1 MRIRKITWLA
11 LSLMLINSYAPLV
24 YAAEGD
30 SSGIPSAVMGDV
42 GGETKSAE
50 TKAGETKAGET
61 KAGETRPGETRP
73 GETRPAEPT
82 SSKPAEETKPAG
94 TTLGGEEVPMVA
106 PVLKPGHVIK
116 EGPKVTPAEG
126 PKNTALVPA
135 KTAAPIARTTAS
147 PTATGGYKLFG
158 RIEEIAN
165 GPGANFPIVLKA
177 MTPKLDTAPKL
188 QGQANAANT
197 PGGLTGAVVR
207 SFPTDY
213 RGVWGGT
220 LTVAQMVFDP
230 ICWQIDP
237 DEANRTR
244 MLIRNGSQGTVN
256 FTFSNDA
263 QGNIDVQPAQIT
275 FMVPF
280 KDTNSSDELRN
291 MMSSGQGSQQIP
303 GMGALGQLGM
313 GNNPAMAG
321 MMQQMMGSM
330 MVPIMVTFGSY
341 DTNAYVKG
349 VSGND
354 FRAQLLKNNIRQLAP
369 GVLEQ
374 QMVASEVSRVKRTG
388 RIVQTY
394 NETVMRFTKQSA
406 NQLYVQCASVT
417 YGIDKRFQKK
427 MVMYGT
433 VSRGNVQQGPTDP
446 FQGLMGGMGGMG
458 GLQQM
463 FGGGQPSNYGG
474 SQNPYGNLQNNPLL
488 NPNSN
493 PFQSIFG
500 GQ

>member
-11 LSLMLINSYAPLV
+11 LSLMLINSSAPLV
-24 YAAEGD
+24 YAADSD

-42 GGETKSAE
+42 SGDSKSSE
-50 TKAGETKAGET
+50 TKADEA
-61 KAGETRPGETRP
+61 
-73 GETRPAEPT
+73 
-82 SSKPAEETKPAG
+82 KPAEGKPSETKTDATSETKPALESKPAG
-94 TTLGGEEVPMVA
+94 TTLGTEEVPMVA
-106 PVLKPGHVIK
+106 PVMKPGHVIK

-126 PKNTALVPA
+126 PKNTALMPKTNVAPVA
-135 KTAAPIARTTAS
+135 KVTAS
-147 PTATGGYKLFG
+147 PAATGGYKLFG

-165 GPGANFPIVLKA
+165 GPGASFPIVLKA
-177 MTPKLDTAPKL
+177 MTPKLDKAPAL
-188 QGQANAANT
+188 QGQANAAT
-197 PGGLTGAVVR
+197 QGGLAGSVVR

-213 RGVWGGT
+213 RGVFGGT

-237 DEANRTR
+237 DEANRMR

-256 FTFSNDA
+256 FTFNNDA

-291 MMSSGQGSQQIP
+291 MMSSGQGMQNVP
-303 GMGALGQLGM
+303 GMGALGQM
-313 GNNPAMAG
+313 GFGSNPAMAG

-330 MVPIMVTFGSY
+330 MVPIMVTFGSM

-349 VSGND
+349 ISGND
-354 FRAQLLKNNIRQLAP
+354 FKATLLKNNIRQLAP

-374 QMVASEVSRVKRTG
+374 QMVASEVSRVKRSG
-388 RIVQTY
+388 KIVQTY

-417 YGIDKRFQKK
+417 YGLDKRFQKK

-433 VSRGNVQQGPTDP
+433 VTRGNVQQGPSDP
-446 FQGLMGGMGGMG
+446 FQSLMGGMGGMG

-463 FGGGQPSNYGG
+463 FGGGAPAQSPYGG
-474 SQNPYGNLQNNPLL
+474 QNPYGNLQNNPLL